1 MKKIFF
7 YFLIFLYCNNLFS
20 VNDEMILANSF
31 PEKLSE
37 FEFFLDDS
45 AQLPDDKVIPYEL
58 ISTLF
63 SDYSYKQR
71 WVYVPNNKKAEYVE
85 NWVFDFPT
93 GSALIKTFYYPVD
106 ERAPELGKQLLET
119 RLLLRKESGWEA
131 VSYAWN
137 EEQNEAYKKIAGKTI
152 NASWTDFMGEE
163 KAVRYRVPNVNQ
175 CKECHDAD
183 DQISPIGPKA
193 RNINKE
199 LDFKDGEFNQLVY
212 WMNRE
217 IIDEYPMDLVSPVD
231 WLDETKD
238 INDRVRSYLDV
249 NCGHCHSPTG
259 NANSTGLYLHLNET
273 RDINLGVFKKP
284 VATGRGSGGNKYS
297 IVPGKPEES
306 ILLYRMQ
313 SMDPGVMMPESGRA
327 LTHEEAVEMIREW
340 ILLMKD

>member
-1 MKKIFF
+1 MKKKFQILLV
-7 YFLIFLYCNNLFS
+7 LILCTRLTAINDNLIIS
-20 VNDEMILANSF
+20 ESF
-31 PEKLSE
+31 PAKLSE
-37 FEFFLDDS
+37 FGFFLDDS
-45 AQLPDDKVIPYEL
+45 AQIPHENVIPYEL

-71 WVYVPNNKKAEYVE
+71 WVYVPNNKKAQYEE
-85 NWVFDFPT
+85 NWVFNFPT

-212 WMNRE
+212 WMNKE